1 MEEVSDFNLVEG
13 KMDLVIS
20 DIVLLSKKEKA
31 PDKYIAVRPA
41 LHSPPLIISIH
52 RSSRPWLKEG
62 D

>member
-31 PDKYIAVRPA
+31 PDKYIPVRQYTCLTRPR
-41 LHSPPLIISIH
+41 IVSIDRLNQH
-52 RSSRPWLKEG
+52 
-62 D
+62 